1 MGTELRRLKPET
13 INRALL
19 NLRAHIIRDGGEGLR
34 HVNAL
39 LRLQGCAL
47 EPVPKKAQRHFRR
60 GELMRAIRAEL
71 RKGPLTAW
79 QLAERI
85 APMREGLS
93 LQRAH
98 ATVHRALT
106 PMRARGVVRN
116 DSGVW
121 SLADGAAGRG

>member
-34 HVNAL
+34 HVDAL
-39 LRLQGCAL
+39 LRLRGCAL
-47 EPVPKKAQRHFRR
+47 EPVPKKAIRHFRR
-60 GELMRAIRAEL
+60 GELRRAIRAEL
-71 RKGPLTAW
+71 RESPLTAW

-106 PMRARGVVRN
+106 QMRARGVVRN

-121 SLADGAAGRG
+121 SLEGGVGRG